1 MVDVPE
7 DNPVFQRIEWLDAL
21 NTDHAEID
29 DDHRRLI
36 DDTNII
42 LAVLAVERPWAEL
55 IELVLRMRANC
66 VAHFRR
72 EEKILAQEDY
82 PDIAGHAAEHRR
94 IEQELAKV
102 VDDLAEIPNPSPPA
116 RRAISLAGGGLA
128 LRFPKVTQPLLP
140 GWDAIRISISPDQP
154 QFSGRTIADIAT
166 DTGVDPFEQVDAPQ
180 QGRLS
185 AATRS
190 D

>member
-7 DNPVFQRIEWLDAL
+7 DNPLFQRIEWLDAL
-21 NTDHAEID
+21 NTDHPEID

-42 LAVLAVERPWAEL
+42 LAVLALDRPWAEL

-72 EEKILAQEDY
+72 EEQILAHEDY

-94 IEQELAKV
+94 IEQELATV

-116 RRAISLAGGGLA
+116 RELA
-128 LRFPKVTQPLLP
+128 LYFRSLLLNHFLRY
-140 GWDAIRISISPDQP
+140 DLRYKSHLLYKA
-154 QFSGRTIADIAT
+154 GR
-166 DTGVDPFEQVDAPQ
+166 
-180 QGRLS
+180 
-185 AATRS
+185 
-190 D
+190 